1 MEAEEANFLAEKF
14 IDGGRV
20 GLSSDVCEVE
30 TPGGPGGGGPGGGGK
45 PGGGPKLSVS
55 SYSDDSSSSDEEL
68 LNGGGP
74 SVMWKDAEINTTAR
88 QKVQLKFLDISGNE
102 KSDVISQ
109 L

>member
-1 MEAEEANFLAEKF
+1 MEAEEANFLAEKL

-20 GLSSDVCEVE
+20 GLSSDVCEVD
-30 TPGGPGGGGPGGGGK
+30 TPGGPGGGGPGGGGN

-74 SVMWKDAEINTTAR
+74 SVRWKNAEISGKTADKR
-88 QKVQLKFLDISGNE
+88 LN
-102 KSDVISQ
+102 
-109 L
+109 